1 MACLTPWDKQTARVF
16 DTDGCF
22 HSLFANSDKS
32 GLARD
37 AVLTI
42 RKNRKAYRRVAGGC
56 RGNGEECVSRLQT
69 NVAATGSYNRGQP
82 QGANKA

>member
-16 DTDGCF
+16 DTDGAF

-42 RKNRKAYRRVAGGC
+42 RKSKRTSRRVAEGC
-56 RGNGEECVSRLQT
+56 RNGDRVSVSGLPFSS
-69 NVAATGSYNRGQP
+69 VAATGF
-82 QGANKA
+82 

>member
-16 DTDGCF
+16 DADGAW

-42 RKNRKAYRRVAGGC
+42 RKKKRTYRRVVEDC
-56 RGNGEECVSRLQT
+56 RGNPLRVFVS
-69 NVAATGSYNRGQP
+69 GPG
-82 QGANKA
+82 

>member
-16 DTDGCF
+16 DTEGAF
-22 HSLFANSDKS
+22 HALFANSDKS

-42 RKNRKAYRRVAGGC
+42 RKRGKKKGLPPSGG
-56 RGNGEECVSRLQT
+56 RLPRHREEVRE
-69 NVAATGSYNRGQP
+69 
-82 QGANKA
+82 

>member
-22 HSLFANSDKS
+22 HALFANSDKS

-42 RKNRKAYRRVAGGC
+42 RKHKKTCRRVAEGC
-56 RGNGEECVSRLQT
+56 RGGKGVSEWFPPSSVT
-69 NVAATGSYNRGQP
+69 ATGFLDHG
-82 QGANKA
+82 GIT

>member
-22 HSLFANSDKS
+22 HSLFANGDKS

-42 RKNRKAYRRVAGGC
+42 RKSKKAYRRVAEGC
-56 RGNGEECVSRLQT
+56 RVGVRGDSCELASLSPSRQRVS
-69 NVAATGSYNRGQP
+69 
-82 QGANKA
+82 

>member
-16 DTDGCF
+16 DTDGPF

-37 AVLTI
+37 AVLII
-42 RKNRKAYRRVAGGC
+42 RKVKGASRRVAEGC
-56 RGNGEECVSRLQT
+56 RDGKKVFSVSVLPLR
-69 NVAATGSYNRGQP
+69 P
-82 QGANKA
+82 

>member
-1 MACLTPWDKQTARVF
+1 MSCLTPWDVQTARVY
-16 DTDGCF
+16 DTGGTW

-42 RKNRKAYRRVAGGC
+42 RKKKITYRRVTEDC
-56 RGNGEECVSRLQT
+56 REDLEKVCELAVPEELRQ
-69 NVAATGSYNRGQP
+69 
-82 QGANKA
+82 

>member
-1 MACLTPWDKQTARVF
+1 MPCLTPWDRQTARVF
-16 DTDGCF
+16 DTDGAF

-42 RKNRKAYRRVAGGC
+42 RRKNRAYRRVTEDCRVDSVLGCELTDAG
-56 RGNGEECVSRLQT
+56 
-69 NVAATGSYNRGQP
+69 
-82 QGANKA
+82 KARQ